1 MKIKPMI
8 GQYQV
13 PGIQRIGT
21 SEDRRLVEISVPGL
35 EGSLTQDLGSRS
47 VAIHI
52 QGTLAG
58 DDARDGFLDKV
69 RAMLKDGKPVAFVA
83 DIANAT
89 SIDKVMVAELRV
101 NEVAGS
107 SDSFRYEMVLTQ
119 FVEPPPEATGF
130 GDLSDVNAAVADEAG
145 KQFGAAQVPDVI
157 NSIPNFG
164 DPTPPLKGAIDGV
177 KSAVNTLAPVQA
189 ALAGLF
195 GA

>member
-21 SEDRRLVEISVPGL
+21 SEDRRLVEIGVPGL
-35 EGSLTQDLGSRS
+35 QGSLTQDLGSPS

-89 SIDKVMVAELRV
+89 SIDKILVAELR
-101 NEVAGS
+101 
-107 SDSFRYEMVLTQ
+107 
-119 FVEPPPEATGF
+119 
-130 GDLSDVNAAVADEAG
+130 
-145 KQFGAAQVPDVI
+145 
-157 NSIPNFG
+157 
-164 DPTPPLKGAIDGV
+164 
-177 KSAVNTLAPVQA
+177 
-189 ALAGLF
+189 
-195 GA
+195 